1 MGFFGAAR
9 VCVCVCVCVCVWV
22 GGCVCVCVCVCMCV
36 CGGGLSRSHLP
47 TICHTY
53 PTMMKLG
60 SYNSFNFFE
69 SLKKILIK
77 VLILMMS
84 AIMATQGLLKI
95 KVF

>member
-1 MGFFGAAR
+1 MSFFGAAHGWMD
-9 VCVCVCVCVCVWV
+9 VCVCVCVCVC
-22 GGCVCVCVCVCMCV
+22 CVCV
-36 CGGGLSRSHLP
+36 CGGGLSRSCLP

-53 PTMMKLG
+53 LTMMKLG
-60 SYNSFNFFE
+60 TVIILLTFLE

-84 AIMATQGLLKI
+84 AIMATRGLLKI